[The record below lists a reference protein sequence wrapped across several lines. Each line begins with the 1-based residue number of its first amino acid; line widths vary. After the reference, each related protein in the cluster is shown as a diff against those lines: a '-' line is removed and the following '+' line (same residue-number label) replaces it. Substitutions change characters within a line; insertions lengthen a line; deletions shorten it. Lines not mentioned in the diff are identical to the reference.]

1 MTEREFLSQ
10 FLHFKQEFLATSK
23 RPAGK
28 PRGIRKNVLDN
39 FERWLQLRA
48 KIEKTDTTFND
59 FLNNVI
65 LVAGKILEKNGVT
78 ISCPIPV
85 FKESKR
91 CISIFKN
98 STVFYRIGR
107 VKPRRGFNKGQNILA
122 IELVMDG
129 HKKSVFLPLLEMKEE
144 IEERLGEK
152 LLRELPRT
160 ESAGHYRVKTFL
172 PYQLVESNDVQTVA
186 RALADFILATLPSLE
201 KLGLSRKS

>member
-1 MTEREFLSQ
+1 MTEREFLIQ
-10 FLHFKQEFLATSK
+10 FSHFKQEFLDTSK
-23 RPAGK
+23 RPANK
-28 PRGIRKNVLDN
+28 PKGNRKKVLEN

-48 KIEKTDTTFND
+48 KMEKAEMTFSD
-59 FLNNVI
+59 FLNNVV
-65 LVAGKILEKNGVT
+65 LVAGKILENNDIA
-78 ISCPIPV
+78 ISCPAPV

-107 VKPRRGFNKGQNILA
+107 VKPRRGFNKGQNILV

-144 IEERLGEK
+144 IEERLEEK

-172 PYQLVESNDVQTVA
+172 PYHLVESNDVQIVA
-186 RALADFILATLPSLE
+186 GDLADFILATLPSLE
-201 KLGLSRKS
+201 KLGLSRNP